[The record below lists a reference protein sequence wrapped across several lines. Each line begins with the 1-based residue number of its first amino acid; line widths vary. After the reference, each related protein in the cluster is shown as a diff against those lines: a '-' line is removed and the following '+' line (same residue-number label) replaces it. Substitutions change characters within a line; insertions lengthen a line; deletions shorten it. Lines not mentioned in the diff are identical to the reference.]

1 MLVGW
6 SLICVPV
13 FSDHFSGRLPKQDTA
28 MELEPDS
35 ATPLLSTT
43 IVFLPPR
50 HKSLVKE
57 IKIIKFHFDKFIN
70 LDITVS

>member
-1 MLVGW
+1 
-6 SLICVPV
+6 
-13 FSDHFSGRLPKQDTA
+13 

-35 ATPLLSTT
+35 ATPSLSTT

-57 IKIIKFHFDKFIN
+57 IKIIKFHFDKSIN
-70 LDITVS
+70 LDSTVS